1 MMIGLSGWARSG
13 KDTVAS
19 YLVEKHGFVRVS
31 FADQMRTALYNL
43 DPSIDLDGYRI
54 SLRSAV
60 DLMGWEDLKS
70 QSGDVRGLMQRMGTE
85 VGRRLWGEDF
95 WVEAAMKSMPSNVD
109 VVFSDV
115 RYPNE
120 AEAIRMGGGQLW
132 RITRE
137 GVGPANDHDSEV
149 SLDTY
154 NFDSYVVNNGSI
166 EATWAY
172 VESLFDK

>member
-19 YLVEKHGFVRVS
+19 YLVEQHGFVRVS

-43 DPSIDLDGYRI
+43 DPKIDLAGYRI
-54 SLRSAV
+54 SLRAAV
-60 DLMGWEDLKS
+60 DLIGWEDLKS
-70 QSGDVRGLMQRMGTE
+70 QSDDVRGLMQRMGTE

-95 WVEAAMKSMPSNVD
+95 WVEAAMRLVLPDTNIVI
-109 VVFSDV
+109 SDV

-120 AEAIRMGGGQLW
+120 ADAIRRRDGQVW
-132 RITRE
+132 RITRD
-137 GVGPANDHDSEV
+137 GVGPANSHDSET
-149 SLDTY
+149 SLNTY
-154 NFDSYVVNNGSI
+154 PFDQYIANNGSI

-172 VESLFDK
+172 VENLFDK

>member
-13 KDTVAS
+13 KDTVAG

-60 DLMGWEDLKS
+60 DLMGWENLKS
-70 QSGDVRGLMQRMGTE
+70 QSADVRGLMQRMGTE
-85 VGRRLWGEDF
+85 VGRNLWGDDF
-95 WVEAAMKSMPSNVD
+95 WVEAAMKSMPLDAN

-120 AEAIRMGGGQLW
+120 ANAIRRSGGQVW
-132 RITRE
+132 RISRD
-137 GVGPANDHDSEV
+137 GVGPANDHDSET
-149 SLDTY
+149 SLNTY
-154 NFDSYVVNNGSI
+154 NFDQYVLNNASI
-166 EATWAY
+166 EATLAY